1 VYLIARLNFL
11 FDPENEVFLTA
22 DSICEF
28 FGTKKSTVGNK
39 ATQIEKAC
47 DLEFG
52 AEGFCSAEI
61 SDGLTLV
68 ELPNGLVIPKNML
81 PELEVVYDVADDEE
95 TEILE
100 EFMAERRRLE
110 EREAAEKKARR
121 AEINRKISEDRK
133 EKTKED
139 DKQLSLFDEF

>member
-1 VYLIARLNFL
+1 
-11 FDPENEVFLTA
+11 
-22 DSICEF
+22 
-28 FGTKKSTVGNK
+28 
-39 ATQIEKAC
+39 
-47 DLEFG
+47 
-52 AEGFCSAEI
+52 
-61 SDGLTLV
+61 
-68 ELPNGLVIPKNML
+68 LVIPKNML